1 MAVATRAAFPVLLIS
16 ICASGVKALRPVPL
30 TMIEHAMPLMASNA
44 HPACE
49 YCSRGAHMLPLLNR
63 HFRVKSL
70 VEMGV
75 CTGMSVVHVAGDRVR
90 TPMLRSTHAQNC
102 PCVTHPRTL
111 TLSAPRTPAELS
123 TAASA
128 CDRPVP
134 DGDGVRSVATRCSL
148 RSPSCK
154 CSSKEASP
162 VSTRSPSG
170 PGRSTRRSSSIRCHQ
185 PLTRGSCLGRIDA
198 MRLL

>member
-75 CTGMSVVHVAGDRVR
+75 CTGMSVVHVAGDRRIVCAPPCYGAR
-90 TPMLRSTHAQNC
+90 TH
-102 PCVTHPRTL
+102 
-111 TLSAPRTPAELS
+111 
-123 TAASA
+123 
-128 CDRPVP
+128 
-134 DGDGVRSVATRCSL
+134 
-148 RSPSCK
+148 
-154 CSSKEASP
+154 
-162 VSTRSPSG
+162 
-170 PGRSTRRSSSIRCHQ
+170 
-185 PLTRGSCLGRIDA
+185 RIA
-198 MRLL
+198 LA